1 MNKKSQLGSEFIS
14 QTKEMLDAAKTLINS
29 RWEVAAAHKI
39 YETAES
45 LAERAQSNGLEELG
59 EALLGF
65 SAYLSSFAD
74 SAVRP
79 SDSHLDQLRAL
90 ADAVTESTTRYEAA
104 LKLSQSVAEPAEKA
118 VAPPAVLFFGSNA
131 FMSEVI
137 ARRIAPLGYRVEPHA
152 SPDTILAAIAENRAL
167 ALVLD
172 ANIIPAWLAATEQ
185 QSPTARVPLVVVTN
199 TDAIELRL
207 SAMRCGAEAF
217 FIFPDDADRIA
228 PRLAGLIA
236 DRTEP
241 YRVLIVDDDPSM
253 RLFCDSVLRHNNMVT
268 RAVGV
273 PEDALLALA
282 DFTPDVILAD
292 LYMPGLTGFE
302 LLSLF
307 RAHPRTAFTPVVL
320 LSGDTDTEKRFA
332 TLHIGGDDYLTKPIR
347 PRHLI
352 AAIIS
357 RARRSR
363 WLRRELMALR

>member
-1 MNKKSQLGSEFIS
+1 MNQKLQLGSEFIN
-14 QTKEMLDAAKTLINS
+14 QTKAMLSAAQALLTS
-29 RWEVAAAHKI
+29 RWEGANAHKT
-39 YETAES
+39 YETAEA
-45 LAERAQSNGLEELG
+45 LADKAQNSGVEELG

-74 SAVRP
+74 STVRP
-79 SDSHLDQLRAL
+79 SDNHLDQLRAL
-90 ADAVTESTTRYEAA
+90 AEAVTESLARYETAFKAA
-104 LKLSQSVAEPAEKA
+104 SQTPVKA
-118 VAPPAVLFFGSNA
+118 LAPPAVLFFGANA

-152 SPDTILAAIAENRAL
+152 SPDTILAAIADNRAL
-167 ALVLD
+167 ALILD

-185 QSPTARVPLVVVTN
+185 QAPSSRVPLVVVTN

-217 FIFPDDADRIA
+217 FIFPDDADRVA

-241 YRVLIVDDDPSM
+241 YRVLIIDDDPSM

-268 RAVGV
+268 RAVGI

-282 DFTPDVILAD
+282 EFTPDVIVAD

-307 RAHPRTAFTPVVL
+307 RAHPRTAFTPVVM

-363 WLRRELMALR
+363 WLRRELMSMR